1 MKGMRQTRL
10 LGSLGFRHDRTA
22 GGHMIFVHPRRD
34 VPLVNIQPTKD
45 GMAKPYQVK
54 QVLDI
59 VDRYDLE
66 VQ

>member
-1 MKGMRQTRL
+1 
-10 LGSLGFRHDRTA
+10 
-22 GGHMIFVHPRRD
+22 MIFVHPRRD